1 MAEYRKPK
9 EKDLYA
15 ILGVERTADGAQIKK
30 AYRKLAKKY
39 HPDSNKGDSGAEKK
53 FKDIS
58 EANAILGDP
67 EKRKIYDEFGYA
79 AFESGMD
86 PKEYAKRM
94 REAKAAGFGG
104 AGGFGGFNGFDGS
117 FRDFGGS
124 GAEGFGS
131 GPFGGGK
138 GGRTGFF
145 RSGDGSYTSFSFEGG
160 DSDYSDLFENL
171 FGGAAGAGRGAGG
184 FRSSG
189 PGAGGAANGS
199 FRRAGAGG
207 SSQGSSYS
215 YYGGGSQPE
224 ELDVTTSV
232 KISFAEAVQGCDRTI
247 RLMKDDG
254 SGTQTLRVHIPSG
267 IDDGKSVRLRG
278 KGHMSAD
285 GKRRGDLL
293 LKVSV
298 EPSKDFTRKG
308 QDIFT
313 TVYVPFTTAVLG
325 GEAQVLLPNGK
336 KIICKVPPGTDAGKK
351 IRIRGK
357 GIQMEKSSAPAGDLF
372 VTVQVRVPSNLTEA
386 EIKKLREF
394 EKMNREL
401 HSGGASAG

>member
-1 MAEYRKPK
+1 M
-9 EKDLYA
+9 
-15 ILGVERTADGAQIKK
+15 
-30 AYRKLAKKY
+30 
-39 HPDSNKGDSGAEKK
+39 
-53 FKDIS
+53 
-58 EANAILGDP
+58 
-67 EKRKIYDEFGYA
+67 
-79 AFESGMD
+79 
-86 PKEYAKRM
+86 
-94 REAKAAGFGG
+94 
-104 AGGFGGFNGFDGS
+104 
-117 FRDFGGS
+117 
-124 GAEGFGS
+124 
-131 GPFGGGK
+131 
-138 GGRTGFF
+138 
-145 RSGDGSYTSFSFEGG
+145 
-160 DSDYSDLFENL
+160 
-171 FGGAAGAGRGAGG
+171 
-184 FRSSG
+184 
-189 PGAGGAANGS
+189 
-199 FRRAGAGG
+199 RAGAGG
-207 SSQGSSYS
+207 TGQSSSYS
-215 YYGGGSQPE
+215 YYGDGAPPE
-224 ELDVTTSV
+224 NLDVTTSV
-232 KISFAEAVQGCDRTI
+232 RISFEEAVLGCDRTI

-298 EPSKDFTRKG
+298 DASKDFTRKG

-357 GIQMEKSSAPAGDLF
+357 GIQIEKSSAPAGDLF
-372 VTVQVRVPSNLTEA
+372 VTVQVRVPANLTEA

-401 HSGGASAG
+401 HSGGTSAGKSCKG

>member
-9 EKDLYA
+9 EKDLYS
-15 ILGVERTADGAQIKK
+15 ILGVERGADGAQIKK

-39 HPDSNKGDSGAEKK
+39 HPDSNKGDSAAEKK

-94 REAKAAGFGG
+94 HEAKAAGFGG
-104 AGGFGGFNGFDGS
+104 AGGFGNFGGS
-117 FRDFGGS
+117 FRGFGGA

-131 GPFGGGK
+131 GAFGGG
-138 GGRTGFF
+138 GGSRTGFF
-145 RSGDGSYTSFSFEGG
+145 RSGDGTYSSFSFEGG

-171 FGGAAGAGRGAGG
+171 FGGATGTGRGTGS

-189 PGAGGAANGS
+189 TGTRGAGSGG

-207 SSQGSSYS
+207 
-215 YYGGGSQPE
+215 
-224 ELDVTTSV
+224 
-232 KISFAEAVQGCDRTI
+232 ISFEEAVLGCDRTI

-298 EPSKDFTRKG
+298 DASKDFTRKG

-357 GIQMEKSSAPAGDLF
+357 GIQIEKSSAPAGDLF
-372 VTVQVRVPSNLTEA
+372 VTVQVRVPANLTEA

-401 HSGGASAG
+401 HSGGTSAGK